1 MRGVMNISSIYDRAF
16 DIINTR
22 QFNNYNAPDE
32 LDQIDLDIPDG
43 NTYILRI
50 LIRRPL
56 EEFKIPDNLK
66 WVQPLIEMSERN
78 QKHLGVIHPFCYLTI
93 RSTDYLSKTTDEW
106 HVDGFSTRITHLP
119 EQNYIYVDHSPTEFL
134 LKKINIPRDFD
145 PLKHNIH
152 YLIQDSVN
160 DSDVIHTINNKTLY
174 CFDPYV
180 IHRRPKNIIGRRTF
194 IRISFTP
201 IEIND
206 VNNTENYMLKTYYD
220 RDGIKDFRNK
230 LERYPIK

>member
-1 MRGVMNISSIYDRAF
+1 MNINSIYDRAF
-16 DIINTR
+16 NIINTR
-22 QFNNYNAPDE
+22 QYNNFNAPDE
-32 LDQIDLDIPDG
+32 LDQIDLDIPDD
-43 NTYILRI
+43 NIYILRM
-50 LIRRPL
+50 LIRRSL
-56 EEFKIPDNLK
+56 EDFKIPDDLK

-93 RSTDYLSKTTDEW
+93 RSTDHLSKTSDEW

-119 EQNYIYVDHSPTEFL
+119 EQNYIWVNHMPTEYL
-134 LKKINIPRDFD
+134 LKKINIPNDFN
-145 PLKHNIH
+145 PLENNIH
-152 YLIQDSVN
+152 YLIQDLVN
-160 DSDVIHTINNKTLY
+160 DSDEIQTINSKTLY

-180 IHRRPKNIIGRRTF
+180 IHRRPRIITGHRTF

-206 VNNTENYMLKTYYD
+206 INNTENYILKTYYN

-230 LERYPIK
+230 LERYPIR